1 MLTMTAEQ
9 DQEVGAVKILFKKKI
24 MQQVY
29 RDELMNST
37 QENLPWQR
45 KSDRHRALL
54 HSFLMIPSHG
64 FKVSKLERPGTQE

>member
-9 DQEVGAVKILFKKKI
+9 DQEVGAVKILFKKKKCS
-24 MQQVY
+24 
-29 RDELMNST
+29 RFTGLLMNST

-45 KSDRHRALL
+45 KSDRHRTLL

>member
-1 MLTMTAEQ
+1 
-9 DQEVGAVKILFKKKI
+9 